1 MDCSDIDDVI
11 IFRRDGKYKVV
22 RITEKV
28 FVGKDIIYVAVFKKN
43 DERKVYNVTYLDGKS
58 GASYA
63 KRFVVTGITRDKEY
77 DVTLGTPK
85 SKITYFTANDNGEA
99 EVITVNLTAQST
111 ARIKL
116 FDFNFAQ
123 LAIKNR
129 SAMGNVLTKYPIRKI
144 AFKSAGASTLG
155 GVDLWYDSVLGRLNR
170 DDRGRYLGNFDNGD
184 LILVVYK
191 EGTYE
196 LTTYDLTNRYEPKD
210 ILQIEK
216 FLPDRPITAVYFEAA
231 QKSYF
236 AKRFKIETTTVDKKF
251 TFIGDTKGSKL
262 LFVSLDAHPR
272 MEVVVEKSKTE
283 TQKEIVALDAFV
295 DVRGW
300 KALGNKVSNLK
311 VKEIKQVESLP
322 EITKAAP
329 VSVIEPQSEL
339 DDEVVS
345 NGSNNEDSSA
355 DTTDEN
361 GQLGLF

>member
-1 MDCSDIDDVI
+1 M
-11 IFRRDGKYKVV
+11 
-22 RITEKV
+22 T
-28 FVGKDIIYVAVFKKN
+28 
-43 DERKVYNVTYLDGKS
+43 T
-58 GASYA
+58 
-63 KRFVVTGITRDKEY
+63 
-77 DVTLGTPK
+77 
-85 SKITYFTANDNGEA
+85 
-99 EVITVNLTAQST
+99 
-111 ARIKL
+111 
-116 FDFNFAQ
+116 
-123 LAIKNR
+123 
-129 SAMGNVLTKYPIRKI
+129 
-144 AFKSAGASTLG
+144 
-155 GVDLWYDSVLGRLNR
+155 
-170 DDRGRYLGNFDNGD
+170 GD

-262 LFVSLDAHPR
+262 IFVSLDAHPR

-345 NGSNNEDSSA
+345 NESDNEDSSA